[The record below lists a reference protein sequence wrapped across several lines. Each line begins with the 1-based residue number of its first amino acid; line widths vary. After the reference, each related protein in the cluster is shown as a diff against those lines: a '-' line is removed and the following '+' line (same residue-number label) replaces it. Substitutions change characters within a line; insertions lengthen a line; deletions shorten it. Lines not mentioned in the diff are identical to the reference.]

1 MNMDLTHVLEVAQL
15 TDVGKKRDHNEDS
28 VASDVSSGLLVLADG
43 MGGYQA
49 GEIASEMAVLTIMA
63 EMKARLI
70 SNWSG
75 KVDVASGMQMESTLL
90 RDAVAKA
97 NASIYHASR
106 TQPTCAG
113 MGTTLVVALFTNN
126 RVLVGHVGDSRM
138 YRLRGDAFCQITL
151 DHSLLQEQIRAG
163 LITPEQAR
171 FSNNRNLV
179 TRALGV
185 DSEVELELH
194 EHDVE
199 AGDIYLMCS
208 DGLSDLV
215 EDDDIYLALRTLN
228 ANLTFA
234 ARHLVEMANDN
245 GGYDNISVILAR
257 PGQPYPADRHWRHRI
272 LDWLK

>member
-1 MNMDLTHVLEVAQL
+1 MNMDLTHVLDVAQL

-49 GEIASEMAVLTIMA
+49 GEVASKMAVLTIMA
-63 EMKARLI
+63 EMKERLAG
-70 SNWSG
+70 SSSG
-75 KVDVASGMQMESTLL
+75 KIDVASGMQMESTLL

-97 NASIYHASR
+97 NAGIYHASR
-106 TQPTCAG
+106 TQPQCAG
-113 MGTTLVVALFTNN
+113 MGTTLVVALFTND

-171 FSNNRNLV
+171 FSNHRNLV

-185 DSEVELELH
+185 DSVVELELH

-257 PGQPYPADRHWRHRI
+257 PRQPYSAGRHWRHRI
-272 LDWLK
+272 LGWLK